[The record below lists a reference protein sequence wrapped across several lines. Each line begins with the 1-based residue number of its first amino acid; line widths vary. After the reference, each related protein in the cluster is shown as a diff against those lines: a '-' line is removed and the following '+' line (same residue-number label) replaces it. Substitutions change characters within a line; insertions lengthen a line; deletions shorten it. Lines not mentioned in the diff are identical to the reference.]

1 MAEEITQAKKRI
13 FSGIQP
19 SGNLTIG
26 NYLGALRNFG
36 VLQDDYECLYCIVDL
51 HALTVRQDPK
61 LLRQRSYSV
70 LALYLAAGLDPEK
83 NVLFIQSHVSAHT
96 ELAWILNCF
105 TYMGELNRMTQ
116 FKDKSAK
123 HADNI
128 NAGLFDYPVL
138 MASDIL
144 LYQADLVPVG
154 QDQKQHLELSRDI
167 ADRFNKLYSNTFVV
181 PEPYIPKVGNKIMS
195 LQEPEKKMSKSDTN
209 ENNFVLILD
218 PYDTIIKKFKRA
230 VTDSEREVRFDPE
243 NKAGISNLMG
253 IYSSVTGKTYAEI
266 EKEFAGVNYGEF
278 KLAVGESVANELKPI
293 QERYNALIQEK
304 DYLNSVLKDSAQRAE
319 YMARKTLSKVYRKVG
334 LVPRQF

>member
-1 MAEEITQAKKRI
+1 MGEEIKQAKKRI

-51 HALTVRQDPK
+51 HALTVRQDPQ

-105 TYMGELNRMTQ
+105 TYMGELSRMTQ

-218 PYDTIIKKFKRA
+218 SYDTIIKKFKRA
-230 VTDSEREVRFDPE
+230 VTDSEREVRFDPV

-253 IYSSVTGKTYAEI
+253 IYSSVTGKNYAEI
-266 EKEFAGVNYGEF
+266 EKEFSGVNYGEF

-293 QERYNALIQEK
+293 QERYNALIAEK
-304 DYLNSVLKDSAQRAE
+304 EYLNSVLKDSAQRAE

-334 LVPRQF
+334 LVPRQV

>member
-1 MAEEITQAKKRI
+1 MADEVIQAKKRI

-36 VLQDDYECLYCIVDL
+36 KLQDDYECLYCIVDL
-51 HALTVRQDPK
+51 HALTVRQEPK

-83 NVLFIQSHVSAHT
+83 NALFIQSHVSAHT

-138 MASDIL
+138 MAADIL

-167 ADRFNKLYSNTFVV
+167 ADRFNKLYSDTFVV

-195 LQEPEKKMSKSDTN
+195 LQEPDKKMSKSDVN

-230 VTDSEREVRFDPE
+230 VTDSEMEIRYDPE

-266 EKEFAGVNYGEF
+266 EQEFRGVNYGEF
-278 KLAVGESVANELKPI
+278 KLAVGETVANELKPI
-293 QERYNALIQEK
+293 QERYNSLIQEK
-304 DYLNSVLKDSAQRAE
+304 DYLNSVLRDSAQKAE

>member
-1 MAEEITQAKKRI
+1 MGEEIKQAKKRI

-51 HALTVRQDPK
+51 HALTVRQDPQ

-105 TYMGELNRMTQ
+105 TYMGELSRMTQ

-218 PYDTIIKKFKRA
+218 SYDTIIKKFKRA
-230 VTDSEREVRFDPE
+230 VTDSEREVRFDPV

-266 EKEFAGVNYGEF
+266 EKEFSGVNYGEF

-293 QERYNALIQEK
+293 QERYNALIAEK
-304 DYLNSVLKDSAQRAE
+304 EYLNSVLKDSAQRAE

-334 LVPRQF
+334 LVPRQV

>member
-70 LALYLAAGLDPEK
+70 LALYLAAGFDPEK

-167 ADRFNKLYSNTFVV
+167 ADRFNKLYSDTFVV

-218 PYDTIIKKFKRA
+218 SYDTIIKKFKRA
-230 VTDSEREVRFDPE
+230 VTDSEREVRFDPV

-266 EKEFAGVNYGEF
+266 EKEFQGVNYGEF

-304 DYLNSVLKDSAQRAE
+304 DYLNGVLKDSAQRAE

>member
-1 MAEEITQAKKRI
+1 MAEEIMQAKKRI

-36 VLQDDYECLYCIVDL
+36 KLQNDYECLYCIVDL

-70 LALYLAAGLDPEK
+70 LALYLAAVLDPE
-83 NVLFIQSHVSAHT
+83 NNALFIQSHVSAHT

-138 MASDIL
+138 MAADIL

-181 PEPYIPKVGNKIMS
+181 PEPYIPKVGTKIMS
-195 LQEPEKKMSKSDTN
+195 LQEPEKKMSKSDVN

-218 PYDTIIKKFKRA
+218 DPDTIIRKFKRA
-230 VTDSEREVRFDPE
+230 VTDSEREVRFDPI

-253 IYSSVTGKTYAEI
+253 IYSSVTGKTYEEI
-266 EKEFAGVNYGEF
+266 ENEFRGINYGEF
-278 KLAVGESVANELKPI
+278 KLAVGEAVAAELKPI
-293 QERYNALIQEK
+293 QDRYALLIQDK
-304 DYLNSVLKDSAQRAE
+304 DYLNSVLANSAQKAE

-334 LVPRQF
+334 LVPRQ